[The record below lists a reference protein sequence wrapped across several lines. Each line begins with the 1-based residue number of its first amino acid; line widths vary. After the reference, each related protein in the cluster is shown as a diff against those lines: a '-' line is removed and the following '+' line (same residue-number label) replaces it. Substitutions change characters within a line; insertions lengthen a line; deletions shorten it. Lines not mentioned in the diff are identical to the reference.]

1 LVRKVLRPLKTNN
14 MGKSKQIFM
23 EIRQEDSQA
32 LELEFESRIKNRRP
46 KQSSTS
52 TIILKNL
59 FKNFNPKK
67 I

>member
-1 LVRKVLRPLKTNN
+1 